1 MGEPIDIWIM
11 KLEDDELSI
20 SEISEEEINALED
33 TYRAWKQSEKELF
46 RRKILGES
54 HDLSG

>member
-1 MGEPIDIWIM
+1 LGEPIDIWIM